1 MQLLDFLT
9 IIIFSLII
17 LVAGLSFGKQG
28 GDMKSFFSAGGAVP
42 WSISGLSLFMSFFSA
57 GTFVVWGSIAYEWG
71 LVAITIQMAMCI
83 SGFLI
88 GAYLAGRW
96 KQTGALTVAS
106 YLTQRF
112 GKTTQQYYTFIFL
125 LLSLGYTGAFLYPVA
140 KILNVVTGFDI
151 YYSIL
156 LLGAMIMIY
165 TAVGGL
171 WAVVITDVLQFVIL
185 TAAVLIVLP
194 LSLDKVG
201 GLHQFIQDAPDTFFH
216 VFNGEYTPWF
226 ILAFIGYNTI
236 FIGGNWAYVQ
246 RYTSVK
252 DTLSAKKV
260 GFLFGILYLISPL
273 IWMLPPM
280 IYRVVNPELVGLE
293 TEGAYLRMCMDVLPV
308 GMLGLMLGGM
318 IFATASSVNT
328 SLNLAAAVLTNDIY
342 QAIFPDSGQVVLMR
356 VARTAT
362 LLFGLGTIGVAFMVP
377 LAGGIVEVVL
387 SIGAVTGG
395 ALYGPAIWGLFSRRQ
410 TGRSIL
416 VVTGISLLVNLYFK
430 FLSPLLFSISLD
442 RATEMLLG
450 VFLPL
455 ALLGAYEIYAL
466 KRNRESNQYQ
476 SYVNRK
482 KPTAKELAATLTS
495 GEKQNNFGIK
505 VLGWAFV
512 AIGALLFVLG
522 IGASAGDRYMFAMGA
537 CILMMGGTMIYLS
550 RRRSAGYTINKTEQ
564 NIHD

>member
-1 MQLLDFLT
+1 MQTLDFLT
-9 IIIFSLII
+9 IFIFTLII

-88 GAYLAGRW
+88 GGYLASKW
-96 KQTGALTVAS
+96 KETGALTVAA

-112 GKTTQQYYTFIFL
+112 GKKTQRYYTFIFL

-156 LLGAMIMIY
+156 FLGTMIMIY

-171 WAVVITDVLQFVIL
+171 WAVVVTDVLQFVIL

-194 LSLDKVG
+194 LSLEKVG

-226 ILAFIGYNTI
+226 ILAFVGYNTI

-252 DTLSAKKV
+252 DSLSAKKV
-260 GFLFGILYLISPL
+260 GYLFGFLYLISPL

-280 IYRVVNPELVGLE
+280 IYRVVNPELAGLE

-342 QAIFPDSGQVVLMR
+342 LALFPDANQAALMR
-356 VARTAT
+356 VARAAT

-395 ALYGPAIWGLFSRRQ
+395 ALYGPAIWGLFSKRQ
-410 TGRSIL
+410 TGKSIL
-416 VVTGISLLVNLYFK
+416 FVTGLSLLVNLYFK
-430 FLSPLLFSISLD
+430 FLSPWFFSFELD
-442 RATEMLLG
+442 RATEMMLG

-455 ALLGAYEIYAL
+455 ALLGAYEFYAL
-466 KRNRESNQYQ
+466 KNKQESQQYRMFA
-476 SYVNRK
+476 SRK
-482 KPTAKELAATLTS
+482 QPTAKEMADSLAL
-495 GEKQNNFGIK
+495 GKKQNTFGIK
-505 VLGWAFV
+505 VLAWAFV
-512 AIGALLFVLG
+512 SIGCLLFLLG
-522 IGASAGDRYMFAMGA
+522 FWATAGRFYMFTMGIF
-537 CILMMGGTMIYLS
+537 ILIMGWSLL
-550 RRRSAGYTINKTEQ
+550 RSAKNQAATDLKNKTKK
-564 NIHD
+564 IHS